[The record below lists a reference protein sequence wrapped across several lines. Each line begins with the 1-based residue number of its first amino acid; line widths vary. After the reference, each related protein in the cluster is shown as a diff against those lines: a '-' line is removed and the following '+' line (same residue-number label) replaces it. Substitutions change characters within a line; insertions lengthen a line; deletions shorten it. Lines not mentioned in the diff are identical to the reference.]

1 MKKIAFHSN
10 HLNLRGIEVNLY
22 NYAKYNEEILGNK
35 SIIFVHPTSDLTS
48 LSKFK
53 ERFEVNILD
62 WENEK
67 SYIEQNNFDYFY
79 VSKMG
84 IRDKYLI
91 ESVPTIVHAVFRFNN
106 PHGYKYLYISDWLA
120 TDQGYDPE
128 MYSLPYICEKLPS
141 PEYDLREKLSLDSS
155 KTVFGYYGGNDSF
168 DIPFVKNEVIPR
180 IVKDR
185 NDIVFIFMNIDKFID
200 HPNVLFLKGSY
211 NLYEKSS
218 FVNACDAM
226 LHARFRGETF
236 GLAVAEFSQE
246 NKPVI
251 TYSDSSEK
259 CHIDILGDKSIL
271 YSDGFSLYNI
281 LNNLED
287 YIHHNDYYEPYLK
300 FSPKIIINKFK
311 TFIR

>member
-1 MKKIAFHSN
+1 
-10 HLNLRGIEVNLY
+10 
-22 NYAKYNEEILGNK
+22 
-35 SIIFVHPTSDLTS
+35 
-48 LSKFK
+48 
-53 ERFEVNILD
+53 
-62 WENEK
+62 
-67 SYIEQNNFDYFY
+67 
-79 VSKMG
+79 MG

-259 CHIDILGDKSIL
+259 CHINILGDKSIL